1 MFFIIFS
8 RVEVIVEST
17 SSSIWIEKRFIHSFV
32 FWSYW
37 LKFKFILFSFQF
49 ICGNSVLL
57 IVLIDFCAC
66 GTIQERPRGP
76 TANTQTQK
84 GNKKIM
90 NPAFANAGQGK
101 GLEIWR
107 IEVSLILLFRDFIS
121 KFPDLSTNYSTW
133 RALSTSIDACF
144 DRKWKLNFG
153 KLWYR
158 FYAGDNNI
166 HLNEIIIECVC
177 SLFTSFLTPSMS
189 GNNWGVTQQ
198 GRLHWG
204 ME

>member
-107 IEVSLILLFRDFIS
+107 IEVSLILLFIGISFQNSLICLQITPHEEHWAHPLMRVSIESESCILGNFDIDFMPATIIS
-121 KFPDLSTNYSTW
+121 
-133 RALSTSIDACF
+133 I
-144 DRKWKLNFG
+144 
-153 KLWYR
+153 
-158 FYAGDNNI
+158 
-166 HLNEIIIECVC
+166 
-177 SLFTSFLTPSMS
+177 
-189 GNNWGVTQQ
+189 
-198 GRLHWG
+198 
-204 ME
+204 